1 MFWVSSL
8 KCSFLSSSNYF
19 QLYKY
24 CQACV
29 FYILKIHNETIPSD
43 LHTYGRKMLPNI
55 DISSPPS
62 QIHLLGF
69 PIFGPLMN
77 IDQRLSLQCP
87 FFFLSR
93 IAFALFH
100 ACSDNRVLDLYVWW
114 DSRLLHCSV
123 FSWELFDSF
132 FWLSGRRLESL
143 YIWGGLCIVLSSK

>member
-1 MFWVSSL
+1 MVLFLVFAFCFLDYLFPITSFIGPRFGFPPL

-43 LHTYGRKMLPNI
+43 LYTYGRKMLPNI

-62 QIHLLGF
+62 QSHLLGF
-69 PIFGPLMN
+69 QIFGPLMN

-87 FFFLSR
+87 FFFFLSR

-100 ACSDNRVLDLYVWW
+100 AFSDNRV
-114 DSRLLHCSV
+114 
-123 FSWELFDSF
+123 
-132 FWLSGRRLESL
+132 
-143 YIWGGLCIVLSSK
+143 